1 MTPTY
6 SALLKDFI
14 GFKSISTDSA
24 FLPEIQKTAQWL
36 QNLFLTYG
44 FSVELWE
51 GKQANPVVFAN
62 FVKDPILQTILVYGH
77 YDVQPAE
84 KADGWDPDPF
94 TVLERNGRLY
104 ARGIVDNKG
113 QVLVHIATVLDLVK
127 SGGLKYNVKFLV
139 EGNEETSNPELGGF
153 IAQYKDK
160 LKSDYILISDG
171 EILGQSP
178 VVEFSLRGGFNC
190 KLSYKTGA
198 NNLHSGMFGGIVPNA
213 AQELAYFLTKT
224 IADDN
229 KVKIKGF
236 YDDVDEIPKEIA
248 ENNKKLTND
257 KEFMKSAGVSKLF
270 KQKGYDIYS
279 QVGLLPTITPTGFKS
294 GYIGEGFSNI
304 VPNTAEVRLNF
315 RTVASQDYNKLI
327 EQFKKFVQ
335 KNTYDYIEYELTF
348 SEPYNP
354 VKIDITSPKVEQAK
368 RMLTQAFKKET
379 LTKPVGGGIPVVSD
393 FKEHLGI
400 DSLLISLGN
409 EDCNMHGVNENFDI
423 AILDKGL
430 KFSEMFFSS

>member
-6 SALLKDFI
+6 LALLKDFI
-14 GFKSISTDSA
+14 SFKSISTDSA
-24 FLPEIQKTAQWL
+24 FLPEIKKTADWL
-36 QNLFLTYG
+36 KNLFLTYG

-62 FVKDPILQTILVYGH
+62 FIKDPILQTILVYGH

-84 KADGWDPDPF
+84 KSDGWDNDPF
-94 TVLERNGRLY
+94 EVTEKNDRLY
-104 ARGIVDNKG
+104 ARGVVDNKG
-113 QVLVHIATVLDLVK
+113 QVLVHIATVLDLIK
-127 SGGLKYNVKFLV
+127 SSKLKYNVKFLI

-153 IAQYKDK
+153 IAQNKEK

-171 EILGQSP
+171 EILGNSP

-190 KLSYKTGA
+190 KLSYKTAA

-213 AQELAYFLTKT
+213 AQELAYFLTKVL
-224 IADDN
+224 ADNN
-229 KVKIKGF
+229 KVKIKDF

-248 ENNKKLTND
+248 ENNKKLTTD
-257 KEFMKSAGVSKLF
+257 KEFMKSAGVRKLF

-279 QVGLLPTITPTGFKS
+279 QVGLLPTVTPTGFKS
-294 GYIGEGFSNI
+294 GYIGEGYSNI

-315 RTVASQDYNKLI
+315 RTVASQQHSKLI

-335 KNTYDYIEYELTF
+335 KNTYDFIEYELEF
-348 SEPYNP
+348 SDPYDP
-354 VKIDITSPKVEQAK
+354 VKIDITSPKVEQVK
-368 RMLTQAFKKET
+368 RMLTASFGKET

-393 FKEHLGI
+393 FKEHLGV

-409 EDCNMHGVNENFDI
+409 EDCNMHGVNENFSIDI
-423 AILDKGL
+423 LNKGL